1 MKKYCRYCGNAVST
15 DSENI
20 IWCEAKKDTRH
31 KKNCI
36 TVNKCKN
43 FLFCEIDVFGAT
55 GEEIY
60 KPRQPRKKV
69 ADNQIRL
76 EVENEN

>member
-31 KKNCI
+31 KKKLYN
-36 TVNKCKN
+36 
-43 FLFCEIDVFGAT
+43 G
-55 GEEIY
+55 
-60 KPRQPRKKV
+60 Q
-69 ADNQIRL
+69 
-76 EVENEN
+76 